1 MVALII
7 ATLTALLM
15 IASVIFKPNV
25 KVFKI
30 KIGLYTV
37 ICVIGALFTLLFSG
51 LSLFEVGT
59 GLISNSAINP
69 IKILILFISMT
80 LMSIYLGDSGFFNY
94 VADKVLIKSKGG
106 LLKLFLSLY
115 FVVAIL
121 TIFTSNDIV
130 ILTFTPPICIFAK
143 KLKISPIPFLF
154 GEFVAANTWSMALII
169 GNPTNVYLAS
179 ANNISFIQYLS
190 VMIVPTIVGGLV
202 SLGVLL
208 FVFRKTF
215 FAKKHSILQFKK
227 DYESNSDAYVRLN
240 KPVMSICLI
249 HLSICIVFLTISSY
263 VGLEMWLICLILAL
277 SLTIFVTI
285 YGVIKEKSLFR
296 VTCGIKKAPYEL
308 IFFVISMYIIVL
320 GLAKNGW
327 TNTISTI
334 LISGKNIDGVSIG
347 FVSAISSNLLNNIP
361 MSILFESIV
370 SGKGIASVYGAI
382 IGSNIGAYITPVG
395 ALAGIM
401 WNNILSNYGVKFSFA
416 KFILYGII
424 VAIPTLLATTLTLLI
439 FV

>member
-1 MVALII
+1 MIALII
-7 ATLTALLM
+7 AITTALLM
-15 IASVIFKPNV
+15 ISSVLFKPYI
-25 KVFKI
+25 KIRGI
-30 KIGLYTV
+30 KIGLYTLV
-37 ICVIGALFTLLFSG
+37 CVVGAIFTLLFG
-51 LSLFEVGT
+51 NVSLVEVGN
-59 GLISNSAINP
+59 GLIKDSAINP

-80 LMSIYLGDSGFFNY
+80 LMSVYLGDSGFFNFI
-94 VADKVLIKSKGG
+94 ADKVLIKSKGG

-115 FVVAIL
+115 FVVAFL

-179 ANNISFIQYLS
+179 AGNITFIQYLS
-190 VMIVPTIVGGLV
+190 VMIVPTIIGGLV

-208 FVFRKTF
+208 LLFRKTF
-215 FAKKHSILQFKK
+215 FPKSTTKLQPSTI
-227 DYESNSDAYVRLN
+227 ELNATSGYVRLN
-240 KPVMSICLI
+240 KVVMSVCLI
-249 HLSICIVFLTISSY
+249 HLCICIIFLTISSY
-263 VGLEMWLICLILAL
+263 IGIEMWLICLVLAV
-277 SLTIFVTI
+277 SLTIFLI
-285 YGVIKEKSLFR
+285 AYGFIKENSLVR
-296 VTCGIKKAPYEL
+296 VVCGLKKAPYEL
-308 IFFVISMYIIVL
+308 IFFVISMFIIVL
-320 GLAKNGW
+320 GLNKNGW
-327 TNTISTI
+327 TNALSNL
-334 LISGKNIDGVSIG
+334 LISGKNIDGVSLG
-347 FVSAISSNLLNNIP
+347 FVSAVSSNFLNNIP

-370 SGKGIASVYGAI
+370 NGKNLASVYGAI

-401 WNNILSNYGVKFSFA
+401 WNNILSNYNVKFSFA

-424 VAIPTLLATTLTLLI
+424 VAIPTLLATTLTLLL